1 LRVDDKDATHSASAF
16 DPDYARIMHWI
27 DATSIIC
34 MMLSGWAIYNASPSL
49 PFTSPGWMTLGG
61 WLAGGIA
68 WHITVSIR
76 SRLSVLPLPQ
86 RALSSRPGGYWE
98 DRGYEWYAGI

>member
-1 LRVDDKDATHSASAF
+1 LRVDNKDATQSASAS

-49 PFTSPGWMTLGG
+49 PFTLPGWMTLGG
-61 WLAGGIA
+61 WFAGGIA
-68 WHITVSIR
+68 WDISI
-76 SRLSVLPLPQ
+76 S
-86 RALSSRPGGYWE
+86 GYC
-98 DRGYEWYAGI
+98 